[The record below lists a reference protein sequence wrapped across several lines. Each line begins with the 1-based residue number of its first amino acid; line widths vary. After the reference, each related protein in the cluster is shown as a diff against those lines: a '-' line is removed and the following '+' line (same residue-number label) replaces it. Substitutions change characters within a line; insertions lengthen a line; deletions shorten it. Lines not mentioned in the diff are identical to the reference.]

1 MLKLL
6 VFYKQNN
13 LTMKRLYKIIIFFI
27 AIFFIGIYI
36 SIKSINT
43 FFSEEDSIET
53 VSSTPKI
60 LNKVVN
66 V

>member
-1 MLKLL
+1 
-6 VFYKQNN
+6 
-13 LTMKRLYKIIIFFI
+13 MKRLYKIIIFFI